1 MRQLAKRLTLGILI
15 AATALTAA
23 KQPKLKDLKPGWNL
37 FSKEQDVQLGLES
50 AAQVEKEMAII
61 SDPRI
66 AGFIESI
73 GRKLLAAPEAEAQTY
88 KYSFKV
94 VNEKSINA
102 FALPGGPTFTH
113 TGLIAAADNEG
124 QVAGVLAHEISHVVL
139 RHGTSNVSKANLL
152 QIPAMLG
159 GALGGGGMLGQ
170 LAQLGV
176 GLGANSLMMKF
187 SRNAETDADLLGT
200 RIMHR
205 AGYNPLEMARFFE
218 KLEAETGKQGRL
230 SEFFASHPNPGNRV
244 KRVQA
249 EIQLLPKRDSYDADS
264 GQIGQIKSAVTGLP
278 APPPRQQ
285 QAGPGA
291 SGGVQGT
298 GDPNNPSGGRPSGQ
312 FQEFK
317 TKVVSFQ
324 YPANWKGSQDQQSGE
339 VTLASPAGIVG
350 GGIGYGAIVNFQQSQ
365 GRPDLNGATQQL
377 VQSFQQR
384 DPNLKVSGQAQQL
397 NAGGSRGLAVRMQG
411 PSAFTNNTEDI
422 VLVTVEHPQGIFY
435 MLLITP
441 SSERQASQAAFNQ
454 MVNTI
459 RFGQ

>member
-298 GDPNNPSGGRPSGQ
+298 GDPNNPSGGRPNGQ

-411 PSAFTNNTEDI
+411 PSAFANNTEDI

>member
-50 AAQVEKEMAII
+50 AAQVEKEMAVI

-218 KLEAETGKQGRL
+218 KLEAESGKQGRL

-249 EIQLLPKRDSYDADS
+249 EIQLLPRRDNYDADS

-377 VQSFQQR
+377 VQGFQQR